1 MVVPPSQSDEQKM
14 AMASYEGYIDLIE
27 VIKGLDYQLFRYALR
42 TLKTKLHSSVELF
55 SKEKMMR
62 F

>member
-1 MVVPPSQSDEQKM
+1 M